1 VRASPQRDLA
11 NPTPFLLIVIGPFV
25 LCHSVLSLASITR
38 FTGVVG
44 RSKELGLGLST
55 RVCNSAAQ
63 YPRHSRTNGEVRW
76 PRNPAKPLRRF
87 SYQTHPTPRIPKE
100 TGPIMSTPTCRVFA
114 PVSQENV
121 APMLVKTLVFTIADA
136 PFTRRIALCTFAT
149 DRVPPF
155 QL

>member
-11 NPTPFLLIVIGPFV
+11 NPTPFLLVVIGPFV

-63 YPRHSRTNGEVRW
+63 YPRLSRTNGEVRW

-87 SYQTHPTPRIPKE
+87 SYQTSDSADPE
-100 TGPIMSTPTCRVFA
+100 GNNIMSTLACRVFA
-114 PVSQENV
+114 PVSQENA
-121 APMLVKTLVFTIADA
+121 APMLVKTLISTIVDA
-136 PFTRRIALCTFAT
+136 PFTRNRPLCIYH
-149 DRVPPF
+149 
-155 QL
+155 

>member
-1 VRASPQRDLA
+1 MRARFSAARSCQSDAIFVDSNWSFRSLSQCAISGKHYEVYRCGWSFKQLA
-11 NPTPFLLIVIGPFV
+11 
-25 LCHSVLSLASITR
+25 
-38 FTGVVG
+38 
-44 RSKELGLGLST
+44 LGLSI
-55 RVCNSAAQ
+55 RVDSAAQ

-76 PRNPAKPLRRF
+76 PRNPAKPSRRF

-100 TGPIMSTPTCRVFA
+100 TGPIMSTFTCRVFA

-121 APMLVKTLVFTIADA
+121 APMLVKTLIFTIADA

-149 DRVPPF
+149 DCVPPF